1 MESIGSN
8 LSDVRGVK
16 GMLRMLW
23 KQTQPLLQQPH
34 MGNLFSLCFLTFV
47 LFAVSHGFYM
57 W

>member
-8 LSDVRGVK
+8 LSDVRGMK
-16 GMLRMLW
+16 GMLKMLW
-23 KQTQPLLQQPH
+23 KQTKPLLQQPH
-34 MGNLFSLCFLTFV
+34 LGNLLMMCFLTFA